1 MKKVDEITRQKMQN
15 SDNTSSQHSNGL
27 KNRLS
32 AKYDE
37 QMGSGSQENDGLR
50 KSASDDSMPNIVRH
64 GYGV

>member
-15 SDNTSSQHSNGL
+15 SSDNTSSQHSNGL

-37 QMGSGSQENDGLR
+37 
-50 KSASDDSMPNIVRH
+50 
-64 GYGV
+64 

>member
-37 QMGSGSQENDGLR
+37 
-50 KSASDDSMPNIVRH
+50 
-64 GYGV
+64 